1 VSAVHRRRGA
11 ALALALMLAFSAA
24 SAAKISERTRQ
35 KQQAEAERA
44 ALRAKLGS
52 LKREITETENAKD
65 DAADALAESEAAI
78 SDANRALYDLSREQ
92 KDTAAR
98 IAKLQKELA
107 QLSKEVDAQKARLSK
122 MLREQY
128 VAGNEDRI
136 KLLLSGDDPNR
147 INRDLQY
154 LGYVSQ
160 AQAKLIESLRADLA
174 AIEKNKAETQEAKED
189 LDDIAQ
195 EQRDQKSLLEKEKS
209 KRASLV
215 AQLSS
220 RLSSQRKQ
228 AGNIERDEQRLG
240 GLVDRLAK
248 MIEEQRRAEI
258 AAAKLAAE
266 KRRQQLAAAERARA
280 EKLRQQKLKE
290 QQLAHSKTPPAK
302 GGSPALNPADRIDD
316 DENPNT
322 SANTAVAR
330 NEEPASP
337 AIPSNVYPA
346 SFPALRGQM
355 HLPVEGELA
364 ARFGSNRGNGPSWK
378 GLFIKTPEGAP
389 VHAVAGGRVV
399 FSEWLR
405 GFGNLIIVDHGN
417 QYMSIYGNNQALLK
431 RAGDPVRAG
440 EVIANAGNSGGNEQS
455 GLYFEL
461 RHQGRAFDPLGWMNS
476 R

>member
-1 VSAVHRRRGA
+1 
-11 ALALALMLAFSAA
+11 
-24 SAAKISERTRQ
+24 
-35 KQQAEAERA
+35 
-44 ALRAKLGS
+44 
-52 LKREITETENAKD
+52 
-65 DAADALAESEAAI
+65 
-78 SDANRALYDLSREQ
+78 
-92 KDTAAR
+92 
-98 IAKLQKELA
+98 
-107 QLSKEVDAQKARLSK
+107 

-160 AQAKLIESLRADLA
+160 AQARMIESLRADLA

-189 LDDIAQ
+189 LDQIAQ
-195 EQRDQKSLLEKEKS
+195 EQREQKSLLEREKGR
-209 KRASLV
+209 RASLV

-220 RLSSQRKQ
+220 RLSSQRKE
-228 AGNIERDEQRLG
+228 AGNLERNEQRLG

-258 AAAKLAAE
+258 AAE
-266 KRRQQLAAAERARA
+266 KRRQQLAAEERARA
-280 EKLRQQKLKE
+280 EKLRQQRLKE
-290 QQLAHSKTPPAK
+290 RQIAREKAEKAPPVKGATPR
-302 GGSPALNPADRIDD
+302 LDPADRIDD
-316 DENPNT
+316 DENPNG
-322 SANTAVAR
+322 SVAK
-330 NEEPASP
+330 NEPAP
-337 AIPSNVYPA
+337 QAVPSSVYPA
-346 SFPALRGQM
+346 SFTALRGQM

-364 ARFGSNRGNGPSWK
+364 ARFGTNRGNGPAWK
-378 GLFIKTPEGAP
+378 GLFIKTSEGAP

-440 EVIANAGNSGGNEQS
+440 ETIASAGNSGGNEQS

>member
-1 VSAVHRRRGA
+1 MTAVQWRRGA
-11 ALALALMLAFSAA
+11 ALALALMLATSAA

-44 ALRAKLGS
+44 ALRTRLGS

-78 SDANRALYDLSREQ
+78 SDANRALYDLAREQ
-92 KDTAAR
+92 KETAAR

-107 QLSKEVDAQKARLSK
+107 QLSKEVDAQKARLST
-122 MLREQY
+122 MLRKQY

-154 LGYVSQ
+154 LGYVSRAQ
-160 AQAKLIESLRADLA
+160 AQLIESLRTDLA
-174 AIEKNKAETQEAKED
+174 AIEKNKADTQEAKED
-189 LDDIAQ
+189 LDDIAR
-195 EQRDQKSLLEKEKS
+195 EQRDQKALLEKEKG

-220 RLSSQRKQ
+220 RLVAQRRE
-228 AGNIERDEQRLG
+228 AGNIERDEKRLG
-240 GLVDRLAK
+240 GLVGRLEK

-258 AAAKLAAE
+258 AAE

-280 EKLRQQKLKE
+280 EKLRQQRLKE
-290 QQLAHSKTPPAK
+290 QQIARSKTPPAK
-302 GGSPALNPADRIDD
+302 GQAPAPNPADRIDD
-316 DENPNT
+316 DENPN
-322 SANTAVAR
+322 AVAK
-330 NEEPASP
+330 NEAPPQAVS
-337 AIPSNVYPA
+337 AGVYPA

-364 ARFGSNRGNGPSWK
+364 ARFGTGRGNGPSWK
-378 GLFIKTPEGAP
+378 GLFIRTQEGAP
-389 VHAVAGGRVV
+389 VHAVAAGRVV

-431 RAGDPVRAG
+431 RAGDPVKAG
-440 EVIANAGNSGGNEQS
+440 DVIASAGNSGGNEQS

-461 RHQGRAFDPLGWMNS
+461 RHQGRAFDPLGWMTS

>member
-1 VSAVHRRRGA
+1 VTAVQWRRGA
-11 ALALALMLAFSAA
+11 ALALALMLASSAA

-44 ALRAKLGS
+44 ALRTRLGS

-78 SDANRALYDLSREQ
+78 SDANRALYDLAREQ
-92 KDTAAR
+92 KETAAR
-98 IAKLQKELA
+98 IGKLQKELA

-122 MLREQY
+122 MLRNQY

-154 LGYVSQ
+154 LGYVSRAQ
-160 AQAKLIESLRADLA
+160 AQLIESLRTDLA
-174 AIEKNKAETQEAKED
+174 AIEKNKADTQEAKDD
-189 LDDIAQ
+189 LDDIAR
-195 EQRDQKSLLEKEKS
+195 EQRDQKAVLEKEKG

-220 RLSSQRKQ
+220 RLVAQRRE
-228 AGNIERDEQRLG
+228 AGNIERDEKRLG
-240 GLVDRLAK
+240 GLVGRLEK

-258 AAAKLAAE
+258 AAE

-280 EKLRQQKLKE
+280 EKLRQQRLKE
-290 QQLAHSKTPPAK
+290 QQIARSKTPPAK
-302 GGSPALNPADRIDD
+302 GAAPAPNPADRIDD
-316 DENPNT
+316 DENPN
-322 SANTAVAR
+322 AVAK
-330 NEEPASP
+330 NEAPPQAVS
-337 AIPSNVYPA
+337 AAVYPA

-364 ARFGSNRGNGPSWK
+364 ARFGTSRGNGPSWK
-378 GLFIKTPEGAP
+378 GLFIRTPEGAP
-389 VHAVAGGRVV
+389 VHAVAAGRVV

-431 RAGDPVRAG
+431 RAGDPVKAG
-440 EVIANAGNSGGNEQS
+440 DVIASAGNSGGNEQS

-461 RHQGRAFDPLGWMNS
+461 RHQGRAFDPLGWMTS

>member
-1 VSAVHRRRGA
+1 VTAVHWRRGV
-11 ALALALMLAFSAA
+11 ALGLALMLATGAA
-24 SAAKISERTRQ
+24 PAAKITERTRQ
-35 KQQAEAERA
+35 KQAAEAERA
-44 ALRAKLGS
+44 SLRAKLGN

-78 SDANRALYDLSREQ
+78 SDANRALYDLAREQ

-98 IAKLQKELA
+98 IARLQKELA

-122 MLREQY
+122 LLRDQY

-136 KLLLSGDDPNR
+136 KLLLSGDNPNR

-195 EQRDQKSLLEKEKS
+195 EQRDQKALLEKEKAR
-209 KRASLV
+209 RATLV

-220 RLSSQRKQ
+220 RLVSQRRE
-228 AGNIERDEQRLG
+228 AGNLERDEKRLG
-240 GLVDRLAK
+240 GLVDRLAQ
-248 MIEEQRRAEI
+248 MIEEQRKAEI
-258 AAAKLAAE
+258 AAE
-266 KRRQQLAAAERARA
+266 KRRQQLAAAEAARLRA
-280 EKLRQQKLKE
+280 EKERLRQQKLKE
-290 QQLAHSKTPPAK
+290 LKEQQMARAKTPPGK
-302 GGSPALNPADRIDD
+302 GTPPAVNPADAIDA
-316 DENPNT
+316 DENPNE
-322 SANTAVAR
+322 SVAKAAPT
-330 NEEPASP
+330 PAP
-337 AIPSNVYPA
+337 AQNSVYPV
-346 SFPALRGQM
+346 SFTALRGQM
-355 HLPVEGELA
+355 RLPVAGELA
-364 ARFGSNRGNGPSWK
+364 ARFGSNRGSGPSWK
-378 GLFIKTPEGAP
+378 GLFIKAPEGAQ
-389 VHAVAGGRVV
+389 VHAVAAGRVV
-399 FSEWLR
+399 FAEWLR

-431 RAGDPVRAG
+431 RAGDPVKPG
-440 EVIANAGNSGGNEQS
+440 EAIASAGNSGGNEQS
-455 GLYFEL
+455 GLYFEM

>member
-1 VSAVHRRRGA
+1 
-11 ALALALMLAFSAA
+11 MLGTSAA
-24 SAAKISERTRQ
+24 CAAKISERTRQ

-44 ALRAKLGS
+44 TLRAKLGE
-52 LKREITETENAKD
+52 LKREINATENAKE
-65 DAADALAESEAAI
+65 DAADALAESEEAI
-78 SDANRALYDLSREQ
+78 SDANRALYDLGREQ
-92 KDTAAR
+92 KETAAR
-98 IAKLQKELA
+98 IARLQKELA
-107 QLSKEVDAQKARLSK
+107 QLSKEVDLQKARLSK

-160 AQAKLIESLRADLA
+160 AQAKLIESLRTDLA
-174 AIEKNKAETQEAKED
+174 AIEKNKADTQEAKED
-189 LDDIAQ
+189 LDQIAQ
-195 EQRDQKSLLEKEKS
+195 EQRDQKTLLEKEKS
-209 KRASLV
+209 RRAGLV

-228 AGNIERDEQRLG
+228 AGNLERNEQRLG

-258 AAAKLAAE
+258 AAE
-266 KRRQQLAAAERARA
+266 KRRQQLAAEERARA
-280 EKLRQQKLKE
+280 EKLRQQRLKE
-290 QQLAHSKTPPAK
+290 RQLAREKAEKSPPAK
-302 GGSPALNPADRIDD
+302 GATPKVNPADRIDD

-322 SANTAVAR
+322 SVAK
-330 NEEPASP
+330 NEPAPPSM
-337 AIPSNVYPA
+337 ASNVYPA

-364 ARFGSNRGNGPSWK
+364 ARFGTNRGNGPAWK
-378 GLFIKTPEGAP
+378 GLFIKTSEGAP
-389 VHAVAGGRVV
+389 VHAVAGGKVV

-431 RAGDPVRAG
+431 RAGDPVKAG
-440 EVIANAGNSGGNEQS
+440 ETIASAGNSGGNEQS